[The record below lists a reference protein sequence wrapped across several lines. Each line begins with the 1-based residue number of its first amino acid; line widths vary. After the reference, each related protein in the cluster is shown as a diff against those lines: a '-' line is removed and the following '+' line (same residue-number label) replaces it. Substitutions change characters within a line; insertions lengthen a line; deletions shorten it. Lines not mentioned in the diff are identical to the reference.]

1 LLAVVPVP
9 STEIRVVGRYALHD
23 EIAAGGMATVH
34 IGRLLGPVGF
44 SRTVA
49 IKRLHAQFAKDPEFV
64 SMFLDEAR
72 VAARVRHPNVIGTL
86 DVVALAGELFLVM
99 EYVHGE
105 TLARLMR
112 VVRDAGQSIPVPIVA
127 AVMIGVLDGLHAAHE
142 ATNDR
147 GEPLTLVHRDISPH
161 NILVG
166 TDGISRVLDFGIAK
180 AAGRVQTTRDGQL
193 KGKLSYM
200 APEQIHGSVDR
211 RTDVYAASVVLWEG
225 LVGKRL
231 FFGENEAKTLA
242 NVLSAKP
249 DPPSKH
255 RLSISP
261 ELDALV
267 LRGLNPDPTSRFAS
281 AREMARALQKIVA
294 AAPASDVG
302 DWVAATAGTT
312 IASRAERV
320 ASIERSTLNAS
331 DESIRTAISGV
342 ETVRPPLHGQ
352 AANDGSIIIDDFE
365 RAESSPPGP
374 LTKRGRVIAI
384 AVAALLGAASAI
396 AIRASQRSPAAAAS
410 AAVTEASVLPL
421 GPTSSLPA
429 LVALA
434 PPPPSEPV
442 EASTQPA
449 LPSAPAP
456 VRTAAPRLT
465 ARPVATPPKRA
476 AEFDHVIDSRK

>member
-1 LLAVVPVP
+1 
-9 STEIRVVGRYALHD
+9 
-23 EIAAGGMATVH
+23 M
-34 IGRLLGPVGF
+34 
-44 SRTVA
+44 
-49 IKRLHAQFAKDPEFV
+49 
-64 SMFLDEAR
+64 
-72 VAARVRHPNVIGTL
+72 
-86 DVVALAGELFLVM
+86 
-99 EYVHGE
+99 
-105 TLARLMR
+105 
-112 VVRDAGQSIPVPIVA
+112 
-127 AVMIGVLDGLHAAHE
+127 
-142 ATNDR
+142 
-147 GEPLTLVHRDISPH
+147 
-161 NILVG
+161 
-166 TDGISRVLDFGIAK
+166 
-180 AAGRVQTTRDGQL
+180 
-193 KGKLSYM
+193 
-200 APEQIHGSVDR
+200 
-211 RTDVYAASVVLWEG
+211 YAASVVLWEA
-225 LVGKRL
+225 LVGRRL

-267 LRGLNPDPTSRFAS
+267 LRGLNPDPTSRFSS

-302 DWVAATAGTT
+302 DWVAATAGST

-320 ASIERSTLNAS
+320 ASIERSTQNAS

-342 ETVRPPLHGQ
+342 ETVRPPLHGL
-352 AANDGSIIIDDFE
+352 AANDGSILIEDFE
-365 RAESSPPGP
+365 RAGSTPPG
-374 LTKRGRVIAI
+374 LSKRGRVIAI

-410 AAVTEASVLPL
+410 AAGTEASVLPL
-421 GPTSSLPA
+421 VPTSSLSA

-442 EASTQPA
+442 AASTQPA

-456 VRTAAPRLT
+456 VRTAAPRWT
-465 ARPVATPPKRA
+465 ARPVPPQPKRG

>member
-1 LLAVVPVP
+1 LLVVVPVP

-49 IKRLHAQFAKDPEFV
+49 IKKLHARIIRDRFV

-112 VVRDAGQSIPVPIVA
+112 AVRDAGQSIPVPIIA

-200 APEQIHGSVDR
+200 APEQIHGNVDT
-211 RTDVYAASVVLWEG
+211 RTDVRRLGGA
-225 LVGKRL
+225 VGGAGRT
-231 FFGENEAKTLA
+231 ET
-242 NVLSAKP
+242 
-249 DPPSKH
+249 
-255 RLSISP
+255 
-261 ELDALV
+261 V
-267 LRGLNPDPTSRFAS
+267 LR
-281 AREMARALQKIVA
+281 RERGEDAGERALREARPAEQ
-294 AAPASDVG
+294 APAVDL
-302 DWVAATAGTT
+302 
-312 IASRAERV
+312 SRARCPGL
-320 ASIERSTLNAS
+320 AGL
-331 DESIRTAISGV
+331 ES
-342 ETVRPPLHGQ
+342 
-352 AANDGSIIIDDFE
+352 
-365 RAESSPPGP
+365 
-374 LTKRGRVIAI
+374 
-384 AVAALLGAASAI
+384 
-396 AIRASQRSPAAAAS
+396 
-410 AAVTEASVLPL
+410 
-421 GPTSSLPA
+421 
-429 LVALA
+429 
-434 PPPPSEPV
+434 
-442 EASTQPA
+442 
-449 LPSAPAP
+449 
-456 VRTAAPRLT
+456 
-465 ARPVATPPKRA
+465 
-476 AEFDHVIDSRK
+476 

>member
-1 LLAVVPVP
+1 LLVVVPVP

-112 VVRDAGQSIPVPIVA
+112 AVRDAGQSIPVPILA

-225 LVGKRL
+225 LVGRRL

-255 RLSISP
+255 RLSIP
-261 ELDALV
+261 AELDALV
-267 LRGLNPDPTSRFAS
+267 LRGLNPDPTSRFSS

-302 DWVAATAGTT
+302 DWVAATAGST

-320 ASIERSTLNAS
+320 ASIERSTQNAS

-342 ETVRPPLHGQ
+342 ETVRPPLHGP
-352 AANDGSIIIDDFE
+352 AANDGSILIEDFE
-365 RAESSPPGP
+365 RAGPTPPG
-374 LTKRGRVIAI
+374 LSKRGRVIAI

-410 AAVTEASVLPL
+410 AAGTEASVLPL
-421 GPTSSLPA
+421 GPTSSLSA

-442 EASTQPA
+442 AASIQPT

-456 VRTAAPRLT
+456 VRTAAPRMT
-465 ARPVATPPKRA
+465 ARPVLPQPKRA